1 MESMSLLVLVP
12 FQPRLP
18 FWLVREEW
26 ITEGAGSLCM
36 CQDRE
41 AHQGQQWVTSGSH
54 SKEKRSTGPRL
65 KDLKPRC
72 PLRED
77 PPSSSNI
84 QTRMRLHPGLQ
95 PCSLLP
101 WTQRRRDRPRTGAG
115 QSLSPRKIP
124 GGPTQGANSHQDLD
138 SGR

>member
-1 MESMSLLVLVP
+1 MREMESMSLLVLVP

-54 SKEKRSTGPRL
+54 SREKRSTGPRL

-72 PLRED
+72 PLKGGPPFLKQHPDPDEAAPWAAALLLAPLDPGQEGQAPNWGRSESLPPED
-77 PPSSSNI
+77 SRRP
-84 QTRMRLHPGLQ
+84 HPG
-95 PCSLLP
+95 
-101 WTQRRRDRPRTGAG
+101 G
-115 QSLSPRKIP
+115 
-124 GGPTQGANSHQDLD
+124 
-138 SGR
+138 